1 MNYGVPYQGSKS
13 RIARWVI
20 SHLPKAE
27 TLYDVFAGGC
37 AITHVALISNRFK
50 RVVCNDITDAPSLFL
65 DAVNG
70 KFHDCDRWVSRE
82 EFEMFKDTDPFVRIV
97 WSFGNNNKTYLYH
110 RDVEPFK
117 RELHKLAFS
126 KTPSERVLQ
135 FEKVVAK
142 MQEYNVTNLKL
153 QSLQSLKRL
162 QNLERLNRLQS
173 HETLKDNPIT
183 VHQGD
188 YRDVPIE
195 GDCVIYCDPPYKGTA
210 GYTTEFDHDA
220 FYDWCR
226 SQTHPIYISEY
237 SMPDDFACI
246 DEIEIPALLSQQGGG
261 VATEKLFTLKKYY
274 KPFKTT
280 LF

>member
-13 RIARWVI
+13 RIARWVM

-37 AITHVALISNRFK
+37 AITHVALLSNRFK

-65 DAVNG
+65 DAVKG
-70 KFHDCDRWVSRE
+70 KFHDCDRWVSRD

-162 QNLERLNRLQS
+162 QNLERPLRG
-173 HETLKDNPIT
+173 I
-183 VHQGD
+183 V
-188 YRDVPIE
+188 
-195 GDCVIYCDPPYKGTA
+195 
-210 GYTTEFDHDA
+210 
-220 FYDWCR
+220 
-226 SQTHPIYISEY
+226 
-237 SMPDDFACI
+237 
-246 DEIEIPALLSQQGGG
+246 
-261 VATEKLFTLKKYY
+261 LFTATLRTKARLAT
-274 KPFKTT
+274 PQSLTMT
-280 LF
+280 LFTIGAGRRRTRFIFPSIPCPMISPVLTRLRYQPC